1 MVLMS
6 KIEKILEEYIV
17 EKNNPLKDNPLAEIV
32 RNDIPKILAD
42 YLDDD
47 KYLVKGSVGQG
58 QWAHIPWIAI
68 FNKKIT
74 TNATRGY
81 DIVLLFQA
89 DMSGF
94 YLTLNQGWTYY
105 KENYK
110 PKSEAQKKIKKVA
123 TILQGEFQEIP
134 SQFNSDTIDLKHDSD
149 LPKGYEL
156 GNITSRYYSQNHLP
170 TDIEFLNDISDLL
183 QIYDQLYYLIG
194 ENRTFEDLNKELLA
208 HNDRKFIETETEEEV
223 YQANIEEILV
233 KEDYLYEEEVAST
246 KPKAIKTKEGEA
258 KWPRDS
264 EISATAIVKAN
275 FQCEVDPTHRTFT
288 SNKTKR
294 QFMEA
299 HHLIPMQFQNIFNN
313 SLDKVAN
320 IICLCPNCHR
330 QIHYG
335 TSDEKED
342 LIEKLYRKAERELIK
357 VGINIDLNDLKN
369 LYGVRR
375 N

>member
-1 MVLMS
+1 MS
-6 KIEKILEEYIV
+6 KIEKVLEEYLS
-17 EKNNPLKDNPLAEIV
+17 EKNNPLKDNFL
-32 RNDIPKILAD
+32 
-42 YLDDD
+42 
-47 KYLVKGSVGQG
+47 
-58 QWAHIPWIAI
+58 
-68 FNKKIT
+68 
-74 TNATRGY
+74 
-81 DIVLLFQA
+81 A

-123 TILQGEFQEIP
+123 TILQQELQEIP
-134 SQFNSDTIDLKHDSD
+134 SQFNSNAIDLKHDSD

-156 GNITSRYYSQNHLP
+156 GNITSRYYRKNHLP

-223 YQANIEEILV
+223 YQADIEEILV
-233 KEDYLYEEEVAST
+233 KEDYLYEEEEEASP
-246 KPKAIKTKEGEA
+246 KPNAIKTKEGVT

-264 EISATAIVKAN
+264 EISAAAIGKAN
-275 FQCEVDPTHRTFT
+275 YQCEIDPTHRTFT

-299 HHLIPMQFQNIFNN
+299 HHLIPMQFQNIFDN

-320 IICLCPNCHR
+320 IVCLCPNCHR

-335 TSDEKED
+335 TSDEKEA

-357 VGINIDLNDLKN
+357 VGINIDLNELKN
-369 LYGVRR
+369 LYGVRH